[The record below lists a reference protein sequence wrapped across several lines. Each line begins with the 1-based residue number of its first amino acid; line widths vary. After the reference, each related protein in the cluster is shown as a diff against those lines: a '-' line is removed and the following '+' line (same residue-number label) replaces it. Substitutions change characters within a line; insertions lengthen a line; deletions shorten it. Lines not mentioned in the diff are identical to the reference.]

1 MSIPKVFVSY
11 SHDSQAH
18 KKWVLDFSTRLRNVG
33 VDAMLDQWDLGPGD
47 DLPSFM
53 EKNLASADRVIMVCT
68 ENYVQKADAGTGGVG
83 YEKMIVTADLMKRV
97 DSKKVIPIIRQA
109 GTRSVPVFLTSKLF
123 VDFSKED
130 QFEEAF
136 DDLTRNIHGSPLFV
150 KPPVANNPF
159 IQVSGAN
166 QRKGDGIFELM
177 TYLMNYFENDRS
189 GGYLRYSDVAES
201 WEGSRTM
208 LDVLLG
214 QAAEEGLI
222 KLILTTYIEITLKGK
237 TYALNNKIVE

>member
-1 MSIPKVFVSY
+1 MSISKVFVSY
-11 SHDSQAH
+11 SQDLQAH

-33 VDAMLDQWDLGPGD
+33 VDAVLDQWDLGPGD
-47 DLPSFM
+47 DLPNFM
-53 EKNLASADRVIMVCT
+53 EKNLASADRVIMICT

-97 DSKKVIPIIRQA
+97 ESKKVIPIIRQV

-123 VDFSKED
+123 VDFSRED

-136 DDLTRNIHGSPLFV
+136 DDLTRNIHESPLFV

-159 IQVSGAN
+159 IQVDGTH
-166 QRKGDGIFELM
+166 QRRGDGILELM
-177 TYLMNYFENDRS
+177 THLMDHFERDRS
-189 GGYLRYSDVAES
+189 GGYLYYHVVAGN
-201 WEGSRTM
+201 WNGSRTM

-214 QAAEEGLI
+214 QAADEGLI
-222 KLILTTYIEITLKGK
+222 KLIRVTYIDITLKGK
-237 TYALNNKIVE
+237 AYALQNKIVR